1 MIIDSSTRR
10 ASSGWV
16 QTEKKALTGYLGFA
30 GVTNGVIWDGVSR
43 NERFR
48 LRCGCREA
56 GTRRAKPEY
65 GNMGFGAHGVNSHA
79 RRVTCNWS
87 NCG

>member
-1 MIIDSSTRR
+1 MRN
-10 ASSGWV
+10 GWGE
-16 QTEKKALTGYLGFA
+16 TEKKALTGYLVFA
-30 GVTNGVIWDGVSR
+30 GVKSGVIWDGESQ

-56 GTRRAKPEY
+56 GTRRVMPVY
-65 GNMGFGAHGVNSHA
+65 GNMGFEALGVNSHA
-79 RRVTCNWS
+79 RRVTWS